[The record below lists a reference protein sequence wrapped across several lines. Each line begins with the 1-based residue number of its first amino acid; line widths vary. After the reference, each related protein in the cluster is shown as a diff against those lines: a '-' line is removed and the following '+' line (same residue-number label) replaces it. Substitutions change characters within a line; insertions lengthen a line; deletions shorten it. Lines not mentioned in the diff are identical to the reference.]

1 MCQGRLDPGKQDSF
15 LQWQLAVDLGFIIVM
30 KYHHNNDHELLIT
43 QEWRSQYL
51 VRIVSVHP
59 GCSHPP
65 SEAQLA
71 EESLGHHVVILN
83 VDTGNQPPPC
93 SLLQ

>member
-1 MCQGRLDPGKQDSF
+1 MEQKKVAISRIGFQKMCQGRLDPGKQDS
-15 LQWQLAVDLGFIIVM
+15 LLHWQLAVDLGFIIVM

-43 QEWRSQYL
+43 DEGRSQHL

-59 GCSHPP
+59 GCSHPR

-71 EESLGHHVVILN
+71 EESL
-83 VDTGNQPPPC
+83 
-93 SLLQ
+93 